1 MSEPSTEIYHC
12 QSAGNLL
19 RSYFNA
25 IRPAFLSASILPVLT
40 ALAYVRGTFGSIDY
54 SLALLTLLGIAL
66 MHSAANVLNDYF
78 DSKNGTDAANDQ
90 RVYPFSGGSRFI
102 QNGVFSEQQILN
114 FGLVLL
120 INGVFI
126 GLLIAY
132 LSGPVILLMGFAGV
146 LMAVFYS
153 APPCLAC
160 RGLGDL
166 TIASCFGLLPVVG
179 TVYTQVEQIN
189 SDSVWL
195 GLVIGCFV
203 TAILWIN
210 SIPDIEAD
218 RLAAKTTWPVRLGQ
232 RLASWLH
239 AGWFIMGFAIILL
252 TPLVETGYFALL
264 AIIPAGIAVISI
276 IRCQLIPAIPMTL
289 LAHAMVCILLGLGFL
304 VA

>member
-120 INGVFI
+120 INGILI

-132 LSGPVILLMGFAGV
+132 LSGPVILLMGIVGA
-146 LMAVFYS
+146 LLTVFYS

>member
-1 MSEPSTEIYHC
+1 MSEPSVEIYHC
-12 QSAGNLL
+12 QTVGNLL
-19 RSYFNA
+19 RTYFNA

-40 ALAYVRGTFGSIDY
+40 ALAYVRGIYGSLDY
-54 SLALLTLLGIAL
+54 SLALLTLLGIAF
-66 MHSAANVLNDYF
+66 MHSAANVLNDYY

-120 INGVFI
+120 INGIFI

-132 LSGPVILLMGFAGV
+132 LSGPAILLMGLAGA
-146 LMAVFYS
+146 LLAVFYS

-218 RLAAKTTWPVRLGQ
+218 KLAGKSTWPARLG
-232 RLASWLH
+232 RRPASLLH

-252 TPLVETGYFALL
+252 TPLAQAGYFTLL
-264 AIIPAGIAVISI
+264 AIIPAGIAVVSI
-276 IRCQLIPAIPMTL
+276 IRGRLIPAIPMTL
-289 LAHAMVCILLGLGFL
+289 LTHAMVCILLGLGFL